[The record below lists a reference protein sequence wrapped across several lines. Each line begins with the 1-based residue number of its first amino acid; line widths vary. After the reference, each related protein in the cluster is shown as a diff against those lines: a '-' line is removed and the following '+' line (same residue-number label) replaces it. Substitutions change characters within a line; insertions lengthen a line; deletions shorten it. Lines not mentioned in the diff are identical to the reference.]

1 MKKLIFL
8 TALFLLTGITFGQ
21 GLQKGNL
28 IGTHVMQIDLKP
40 GVTMEQFTDF
50 CIKTYIPE
58 AEKIE
63 PGMKMYLVK
72 GIRGEHKNSYGI
84 IIIYESE
91 QIRNK
96 FNNDDGNP
104 TDFQKS
110 IIEKYKPLNE
120 KLGKLCTFNTWFNDW
135 IVQ

>member
-1 MKKLIFL
+1 MKKLVFI
-8 TALFLLTGITFGQ
+8 TVVILLSGFASGQ

-28 IGTHVMQIDLKP
+28 VGTHVMQIDLKP

-50 CIKTYIPE
+50 CIKTYLPE

-63 PGMKMYLVK
+63 PGMKVYLVK
-72 GIRGEHKNSYGI
+72 GIRGEHKNSYGLI
-84 IIIYESE
+84 FIYESE

-104 TDFQKS
+104 TDLQKS
-110 IIEKYKPLNE
+110 ILEKYKPLNE
-120 KLGKLCTFNTWFNDW
+120 KLLTLATVNTWYNDW